1 MLPVQIAFDFESA
14 PSETSRIASNLQ
26 VPPPAKAPRS
36 HTLRSD
42 AESAARIAPV
52 APVALLE
59 RHQLTAGLEAALRVR
74 AASPLR
80 LTVTDNRRTMI
91 SLRRHPRFMEVR
103 LHHMFLYA
111 DQPMRDALADY
122 LFDSDRVAAQQIGRF
137 IEQHR
142 ERIRRNV
149 PQSRIRLSTLGTHH
163 DLAAVF
169 RDVNQRYFDDAVDA
183 QITWG
188 RDAQVR
194 RVRRSIKLGSYTA
207 RERLIRVHPAL
218 DAAYVP
224 RFFIEYIVYHEML
237 HHVLPPKV
245 TRGRRDLHGP
255 SFQAREREFADYAQ
269 ALHWERENLD
279 RLLRRNVEL
288 RRTRRSATHSR

>member
-1 MLPVQIAFDFESA
+1 MLPVQIAFDFDSA
-14 PSETSRIASNLQ
+14 PSETSRIASNVQ
-26 VPPPAKAPRS
+26 MPPLPKSTRTR
-36 HTLRSD
+36 TLRPD

-52 APVALLE
+52 AQLE
-59 RHQLTAGLEAALRVR
+59 RHQLTAELETVLRSR
-74 AASPLR
+74 AAAPLR

-91 SLRRHPRFMEVR
+91 SLRRRPRFMEVR

-111 DQPMRDALADY
+111 DQPTRDALADY

-142 ERIRRNV
+142 ERIRRHV
-149 PQSRIRLSTLGTHH
+149 PQPRSSLSTRGTHH
-163 DLAAVF
+163 DLAAVY
-169 RDVNQRYFDDAVDA
+169 RDVNQRYFDNAVDA
-183 QITWG
+183 HITWG

-255 SFQAREREFADYAQ
+255 TFQAREREFADYAQ

-288 RRTRRSATHSR
+288 RRTRRPAANAT